1 MQFSDILGQEK
12 IKSHFRQ
19 AIKAGTTSHAYII
32 EGEKSSGKMMLAKAF
47 AQSLLCENFDEE
59 PCGICPACL
68 KTISEN
74 HPDIIYVNHEKP
86 NLISVDEIRQQV
98 DNDILIK
105 PYEAQYKV
113 YIIDESDKM
122 NDQAQ
127 NAILK
132 TIEEPPSYGV
142 ILLLTD
148 NANKLL
154 PTIRSRCI
162 KLSMVPVNQQELK
175 TYLMEKYDL
184 VDYQAL
190 SYASYSQGVVG
201 SAVNMINASDENAL
215 RESIARM
222 LGRLGSSDGT
232 EHNANLKLL
241 EDEKDY
247 LPEIFNLMT
256 IWYRD
261 VLLYKSTGQSGKLIF
276 QDEVRAIKEI
286 AENTSYYGI
295 SKSLE
300 AIETTR
306 TRMKCNVNRT
316 TNLDLLLRN
325 LKENK

>member
-1 MQFSDILGQEK
+1 MQFSDILGQKK
-12 IKSHFRQ
+12 IKAHFRQ
-19 AIKAGTTSHAYII
+19 SVKAGTFSHAYII
-32 EGEKSSGKMMLAKAF
+32 EGEKSSGKMMLAKTF

-59 PCGICPACL
+59 PCGVCPACL
-68 KTISEN
+68 KVESGS
-74 HPDIIYVNHEKP
+74 HPDVIYVNHEKP
-86 NLISVDEIRQQV
+86 NLISVDEIRKQV
-98 DNDILIK
+98 DDDILIK
-105 PYEAQYKV
+105 PYEAEHKV

-142 ILLLTD
+142 IILLTD

-154 PTIRSRCI
+154 PTIRSRCL
-162 KLSMVPVNQQELK
+162 KLSMVPVNQQDIKAL
-175 TYLMEKYDL
+175 LMEKYEL
-184 VDYQAL
+184 VDYQAQ

-201 SAVNMINASDENAL
+201 SAINMIYATEENER
-215 RESIARM
+215 RERVARM
-222 LGRLGSSDGT
+222 LGRLKSSDGI
-232 EHNANLKLL
+232 EHKSNLKMLD
-241 EDEKDY
+241 EDKDH

-276 QDEVRAIKEI
+276 QDEAREIKEI
-286 AENTSYYGI
+286 AENTSYHGI

-300 AIETTR
+300 DIEMAKTR
-306 TRMKCNVNRT
+306 FKSNVNLT

>member
-1 MQFSDILGQEK
+1 MNFSKIIGQEK
-12 IKSHFRQ
+12 IKNHLRQ
-19 AIKAGTTSHAYII
+19 AVKAGTFSHAYII

-47 AQSLLCENFDEE
+47 AQSLLCESFDEE
-59 PCGICPACL
+59 PCGICPSCL
-68 KTISEN
+68 KAISGS

-86 NLISVDEIRQQV
+86 NLISVDEIRKQV

-105 PYEAQYKV
+105 PYESKYKV

-142 ILLLTD
+142 IFLLTD

-154 PTIRSRCI
+154 PTIRSRCL
-162 KLSMVPVNQQELK
+162 KLSMVPVNQMEIK
-175 TYLMEKYDL
+175 DFLMKEYEL

-190 SYASYSQGVVG
+190 SYSSYSQGVVG
-201 SAVNMINASDENAL
+201 KAINMINATEENEL
-215 RESIARM
+215 RDSIAKM
-222 LGRLGSSDGT
+222 LGRLKSSDGV
-232 EHNANLKLL
+232 EHKTNLKML
-241 EDEKDY
+241 EENKDY

-261 VLLYKSTGQSGKLIF
+261 VLLYKSIGQSGKLIF
-276 QDEVRAIKEI
+276 QNEARAIKEI
-286 AENTSYYGI
+286 AENTSYHGI

-300 AIETTR
+300 DIDMAR
-306 TRMKCNVNRT
+306 TRLKCNVNKT

>member
-1 MQFSDILGQEK
+1 MRFSDILGQEK
-12 IKSHFRQ
+12 NKSHFRQ
-19 AIKAGTTSHAYII
+19 AIKAGTASHAYII

-47 AQSLLCENFDEE
+47 AQALLCENFDEE
-59 PCGICPACL
+59 PCGICPSCL
-68 KTISEN
+68 KVESKS
-74 HPDIIYVNHEKP
+74 HPDIIYVNHEKA
-86 NLISVDEIRQQV
+86 NLISVDEIRTQV

-105 PYEAQYKV
+105 PYEADHKV

-142 ILLLTD
+142 IILLTD

-162 KLSMVPVNQQELK
+162 KLSMVPVNAQLLQK
-175 TYLMEKYDL
+175 YLMENYEL
-184 VDYQAL
+184 VDYQAAA
-190 SYASYSQGVVG
+190 YAAYSQGVVG
-201 SAVNMINASDENAL
+201 EAINMISASDENER
-215 RESIARM
+215 REKVVS
-222 LGRLGSSDGT
+222 LLSRLPHADAVT
-232 EHNANLKLL
+232 LKTNLKFL

-261 VLLYKSTGQSGKLIF
+261 VLLYKSTGQSRKLVF
-276 QDEVRAIKEI
+276 QSEERAIREI
-286 AENTSYYGI
+286 AENTSYHGI
-295 SKSLE
+295 SKSLDD
-300 AIETTR
+300 IEKAR
-306 TRMKCNVNRT
+306 IRMRSNVNKT
-316 TNLDLLLRN
+316 TNLDLLLRK

>member
-1 MQFSDILGQEK
+1 MNFSDILGQEK
-12 IKSHFRQ
+12 IKTHFRQ

-47 AQSLLCENFDEE
+47 AKALLCDNFEEE

-68 KTISEN
+68 KVESGS
-74 HPDIIYVNHEKP
+74 HPDVIYVNHEKQ
-86 NLISVDEIRQQV
+86 NLISVDEIRTQV

-105 PYEAQYKV
+105 PYEAAHKV
-113 YIIDESDKM
+113 YIIDESDLM
-122 NDQAQ
+122 NKQAQ

-148 NANKLL
+148 NSNKLL

-162 KLSMVPVNQQELK
+162 KLSMVPVSHQVLQK
-175 TYLMEKYDL
+175 YLMEKYEL
-184 VDYQAL
+184 VDYHA
-190 SYASYSQGVVG
+190 SAYASYSQGVVG
-201 SAVNMINASDENAL
+201 AAINMIGANEENERREEIIRILAKIKTSDPSEHK
-215 RESIARM
+215 ESV
-222 LGRLGSSDGT
+222 
-232 EHNANLKLL
+232 KKL
-241 EDEKDY
+241 EDDKDY

-276 QDEVRAIKEI
+276 QDEARAIKEI
-286 AENTSYYGI
+286 AENTSYHGI

-300 AIETTR
+300 DIELAR
-306 TRMKCNVNRT
+306 TRYKTNVNKT
-316 TNLDLLLRN
+316 TMLDLLLRN